1 MDGQNT
7 ASDGASGGATGRSPT
22 APLSAAPTSEV
33 IGGAADVTE
42 RQLID
47 FVVHEARLLDEKR
60 YAEWNALFT
69 DDGYYWV
76 PLVPGQEDGLNHTSH
91 LYEDK
96 LLRELRIERLKS
108 PRAFSQQPPTRSHH
122 LLQTPT
128 VERADPAAHAWVVR
142 SQFHYTE
149 SQGDE
154 LNFFVG
160 TCLHHLTLEAGVLR
174 LRLKRVELINC
185 DAALPAVQLFI

>member
-1 MDGQNT
+1 MTDI
-7 ASDGASGGATGRSPT
+7 A
-22 APLSAAPTSEV
+22 
-33 IGGAADVTE
+33 
-42 RQLID
+42 RQDLID

-69 DDGYYWV
+69 DDAMYWV
-76 PLVPGQEDGLNHTSH
+76 PLVPDQEDGINHTSH

-108 PRAFSQQPPTRSHH
+108 ARAFSQQPPTRAHH

-128 VERADPAAHAWVVR
+128 VEVFDAAAKRFVVR
-142 SQFHYTE
+142 SEFHYTE
-149 SQGDE
+149 AQGDE
-154 LNFFVG
+154 LQFFVG
-160 TCLHHLTLEAGVLR
+160 TCLHHLVLQDGA
-174 LRLKRVELINC
+174 LRMTLKRVNLLNC

>member
-1 MDGQNT
+1 MNIT
-7 ASDGASGGATGRSPT
+7 
-22 APLSAAPTSEV
+22 
-33 IGGAADVTE
+33 
-42 RQLID
+42 RQDLID

-69 DDGYYWV
+69 DDAMYWV
-76 PLVPGQEDGLNHTSH
+76 PLVPDQEDGINHTSH

-108 PRAFSQQPPTRSHH
+108 ARAFSQQPPTRAHH

-128 VERADPAAHAWVVR
+128 VEVFDVAGNAFVVR
-142 SQFHYTE
+142 SEFHYTE
-149 SQGDE
+149 AQGDE

-160 TCLHHLTLEAGVLR
+160 TCLHHLRLHDGALR
-174 LRLKRVELINC
+174 MSLKRVNLLNC

>member
-1 MDGQNT
+1 M
-7 ASDGASGGATGRSPT
+7 AT
-22 APLSAAPTSEV
+22 
-33 IGGAADVTE
+33 VTE

-47 FVVHEARLLDEKR
+47 FVVREARLLDEKR

-69 DDGYYWV
+69 DDAYYWV
-76 PLVPGQEDGLNHTSH
+76 PLAPDQEDGLNHTSH

-128 VERADPAAHAWVVR
+128 VESADPSSGTWIVR
-142 SQFHYTE
+142 SEFHYTE

-154 LNFFVG
+154 LQFYVG
-160 TCLHHLTLEAGVLR
+160 TFFHHLSLLPRDPPVQP
-174 LRLKRVELINC
+174 
-185 DAALPAVQLFI
+185 AALLDARINRRKRHLACGWNYQMCSLAK